1 MQPHGALRGLTF
13 NLSTIYE
20 LSSENSIDLK
30 TKLAEHIATQPANG
44 HIWDKSNGDFKL

>member
-1 MQPHGALRGLTF
+1 VQPHGALRGLTF

-20 LSSENSIDLK
+20 LSSESSTHLK

-44 HIWDKSNGDFKL
+44 HVWDKSNGDFKL

>member
-20 LSSENSIDLK
+20 LSSESSTDLK
-30 TKLAEHIATQPANG
+30 IKLAEHVATQSAAG
-44 HIWDKSNGDFKL
+44 HVWDKSNNDFKL